1 MSTETG
7 TTTATDDSG
16 DAVLVAGAGGVIGRS
31 VVEHM
36 ASTGVTT
43 RGVSRRAPQGDRDWT
58 HLPVDLLDADAAV
71 SGLRP
76 AADTTRLVFA
86 AYIEKADLAEQIP
99 PNVALLENTLDA
111 LDRLDAPLRHVTLYQ
126 GMKYYGAH
134 LGRFTTPAKEDDPR
148 LLVPNFY
155 YDQEDLLWERGAARG
170 FAVTVFRPEAVM
182 GYAQGTPMN
191 LLMAIGTYVAMTREL
206 GLPLRFPGAR
216 TTYDGVFYQ
225 MTDAELL
232 ARATDWAATAPTAAG
247 EAFNITNG
255 DVVRW
260 SHLFRRLAEHYGLEL
275 GEPQTLPLA
284 TAMPPRADLWDR
296 MVERHG
302 LVPTPYAEL
311 VDWRFGDMI
320 LNSTWDNVSS
330 VIKLRHAG
338 FAESHDTADR
348 LIELLDDLGRRRILP
363 MAPSADA

>member
-1 MSTETG
+1 MTTET
-7 TTTATDDSG
+7 TAPTN
-16 DAVLVAGAGGVIGRS
+16 DAVLVAGAGGVVGRS
-31 VVEHM
+31 VVEHF
-36 ASTGVTT
+36 ARTGVTT
-43 RGVSRRAPQGDRDWT
+43 RGISRRAPQGVSGWT

-71 SGLRP
+71 EGLR
-76 AADTTRLVFA
+76 AASDTTRLAFA
-86 AYIEKADLAEQIP
+86 AYIEKADLAEQIG
-99 PNVALLENTLDA
+99 PNVALLEHTLDA
-111 LDRLDAPLRHVTLYQ
+111 LDRLGAPLRHVTLYQ

-155 YDQEDLLWERGAARG
+155 YDQEDLLRERAAQRG
-170 FAVTVFRPEAVM
+170 FALTVFRPEAVM

-206 GLPLRFPGAR
+206 GLPLRFPGQR
-216 TTYDGVFYQ
+216 ETYDRILYQ

-232 ARATDWAATAPTAAG
+232 ARATDWAGSAPTAAG

-260 SHLFRRLAEHYGLEL
+260 SHLWKRLADHFGLEL

-284 TAMPPRADLWDR
+284 TVMPPREDLWNR

-302 LVPTPYAEL
+302 LVPTPYTEL

-320 LNSTWDNVSS
+320 LGSTWDNVSN
-330 VIKLRHAG
+330 VIKLRQAG
-338 FAESHDTADR
+338 FGACHDSADR
-348 LIELLDDLGRRRILP
+348 LVELLDDLGRRRILP
-363 MAPSADA
+363 AAPGVEVQPV